1 MSGVPVE
8 WPTADLLT
16 VRASTTPERTAL
28 VDADT
33 GESWTFR
40 ELHHRVHDL
49 AARLDDYPG
58 DGRVGLLLDRRVAVP
73 LVFFAA
79 MRRASSVVLFDPNRP
94 ADELAAQLERANCRV
109 LVCGRETERRAFET
123 VAKSADDVPTVSV
136 DEPTLA
142 AVDALDDGSSAVAIP
157 YPLSKTNEQALLFT
171 SGTTGRP
178 KGVRLTVGN
187 LVESAVGSA
196 FRLGIDRSDRWL
208 VCLPTYHMGGLA
220 PFVRATL
227 YGTGT
232 VLQREFDPAKTAA
245 VIETHDVTGVSLVP
259 TMLRR
264 LLDDG
269 WSPPAQL
276 RFVLLGGAA
285 ASQALL
291 DRCADHDVPVYP
303 TYGMTEAASQIA
315 TATPEQAR
323 EHPGTVGQPLV
334 TTTVRVLDDAGD
346 SVMTGEVGEIVVDG
360 PTVTPGYLDDEQT
373 ETAFSQH
380 GFHTGDVGYQDDA
393 GRLWV
398 TGRVDDRIVTGGE
411 NVDPS
416 VVAEAIRSHP
426 GVSAVAVVGLP
437 DEEWG
442 ERVAAL
448 VVTGAAET
456 VTGEDIEAHCK
467 GRLAPHEVPK
477 TVGFADELP
486 RTASGTV
493 DRDAVRGLLGD

>member
-1 MSGVPVE
+1 MS
-8 WPTADLLT
+8 
-16 VRASTTPERTAL
+16 VRADTTPERTAI
-28 VDADT
+28 VDADA
-33 GESWTFR
+33 GESWTYR
-40 ELHHRVHDL
+40 DLHHRVHDV
-49 AARLDDYPG
+49 AARLDDFPG

-73 LVFFAA
+73 VVLFAA
-79 MRRASSVVLFDPNRP
+79 MRRASSVALFDPTRP
-94 ADELAAQLERANCRV
+94 ARELASQFDRADCRV
-109 LVCGRETERRAFET
+109 LVCGDETEELARETVTAADADCP
-123 VAKSADDVPTVSV
+123 VASV
-136 DEPTLA
+136 DDPE
-142 AVDALDDGSSAVAIP
+142 SSAVEPIHDDTSAVAMP
-157 YPLSKTNEQALLFT
+157 YPLSRTNEQVLLFT

-187 LVESAVGSA
+187 LVASATGSA
-196 FRLGIDRSDRWL
+196 FRLGVTRGDRWL

-227 YGTGT
+227 YGTGV
-232 VLQREFDPAKTAA
+232 VLQREFDPETTAQ
-245 VIETHDVTGVSLVP
+245 VISDHDVTGVSLVP

-269 WSPPAQL
+269 WTPPEHL

-291 DRCADHDVPVYP
+291 DRCADRDVPVYP

-323 EHPGTVGQPLV
+323 EYPGTVGQPLV
-334 TTTVRVLDDAGD
+334 TTTVRVLDESGD
-346 SVMTGEVGEIVVDG
+346 PVTTGETGELVVDG
-360 PTVTPGYLDDEQT
+360 PTVTPGYLDDAQT
-373 ETAFSQH
+373 EAAFSEH
-380 GFHTGDVGYQDDA
+380 GFHTGDVGYRDGD

-416 VVAEAIRSHP
+416 VVADAIRSHDA
-426 GVSAVAVVGLP
+426 VDSVAVVGLP

-448 VVTGAAET
+448 VVAAAGSELAA
-456 VTGEDIEAHCK
+456 GDIEGHCR
-467 GRLAPHEVPK
+467 GRLAPHQVPK
-477 TVGFADELP
+477 TVGFTDEIP
-486 RTASGTV
+486 RTASGTI
-493 DRDAVRGLLGD
+493 DREAVRELLEKER